1 MKNLFSDKPNLS
13 ILIIKPSSLG
23 DILHT
28 FPAVKLIRETFPHA
42 QIDWLVNPSFAPI
55 LSYCDG
61 ICNIIDFPRKELA
74 SASKFFPFMIRLL
87 RKLRNKDYDMVIDLQ
102 GLFRSA
108 FFAKAAKTKT
118 TAGFKNPREPISKI
132 FYDIKVAVPNELAHA
147 VEKNAFLVSKLLGVE
162 YRVPHLNLPEIT
174 EYSAPV
180 NKNLSAFNIA
190 RNDVCVGVISGAR
203 WESKKWPASFF
214 AEIINSVCGKNNRC
228 KFILSGAPSDIPSA
242 EEILT
247 KTNPEKV
254 FNMAGKTGTAELVEL
269 IRKCSVII
277 TNDSGPMHIAAAL
290 NIPVL
295 AFFGPTLP
303 EKTGPYGKN
312 HVILTSDTDC
322 IGCLKRYCPDKS
334 YKCHNGI
341 APADAVNRLLEL
353 INHKDS

>member
-1 MKNLFSDKPNLS
+1 MKNVFSDKPDPS

-23 DILHT
+23 DILHA
-28 FPAVKLIRETFPHA
+28 FPAVKLIKETFPQA
-42 QIDWLVNPSFAPI
+42 RIDWLVNPSFAPI

-61 ICNIIDFPRKELA
+61 VCDIIDFPRKELA
-74 SASKFFPFMIRLL
+74 SPSKFFPFMIQLLGRL
-87 RKLRNKDYDMVIDLQ
+87 RSKNYDMVIDLQ

-108 FFAKAAKTKT
+108 FFAKAAKSKT
-118 TAGFKNPREPISKI
+118 TAGFKNPREAISKI
-132 FYDIKVAVPNELAHA
+132 FYDIKIAVPPEMVHA
-147 VEKNAFLVSKLLGVE
+147 VEKNAFIVSELLGIE
-162 YRVPHLNLPEIT
+162 YRVPLLNLPEIT

-180 NKNLSAFNIA
+180 NKNLNAFNIA
-190 RNDVCVGVISGAR
+190 QNDICIGVIPGAR

-214 AEIINSVCGKNNRC
+214 SEIINTVCEKNNRC
-228 KFILSGAPSDIPSA
+228 KFILSGAPSDISSA
-242 EEILT
+242 EKILAKT
-247 KTNPEKV
+247 KSEKV
-254 FNMAGKTGTAELVEL
+254 FTMAGKTGTAELVEL
-269 IRKCSVII
+269 IRKCSAIV

-312 HVILTSDTDC
+312 HVILKSNTDC